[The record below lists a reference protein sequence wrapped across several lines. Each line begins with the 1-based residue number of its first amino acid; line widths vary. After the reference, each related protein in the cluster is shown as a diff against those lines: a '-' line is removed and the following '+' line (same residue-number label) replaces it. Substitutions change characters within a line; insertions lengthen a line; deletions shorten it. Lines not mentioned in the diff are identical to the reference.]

1 MSDLFPKES
10 QEPISEGPEVQEE
23 PEPVAEDLKEEG
35 VKMEVGESE
44 NKEDESPFVEELE
57 EKAKKKKRKVTEKQL
72 QALAKA
78 REKSKLKRMK
88 LAEARNAK
96 TNAEKE
102 AKKKAAAEKRKAA
115 AEKKAAELAEID
127 AFQIVKDKKYSFT
140 KEELN
145 ELLDNT
151 IDRHETKRKKRKEAE
166 KLAMKPNVAQPY
178 PYAPPPVAVPQPY
191 PVYQHPAQPPPL
203 SYQEMTR
210 EQIYESRKQKQSKR
224 TNDLLNDFFNIK

>member
-10 QEPISEGPEVQEE
+10 EEPISEGPEVQES
-23 PEPVAEDLKEEG
+23 EPVAEDVKEEG
-35 VKMEVGESE
+35 VKMEVTETES
-44 NKEDESPFVEELE
+44 KEDESPFVEELE
-57 EKAKKKKRKVTEKQL
+57 EKPKKKKRKVSEKQL

-96 TNAEKE
+96 TNAEKDEKKKIAE
-102 AKKKAAAEKRKAA
+102 AKRQAR

-127 AFQIVKDKKYSFT
+127 AFQIVKEKKYSFT
-140 KEELN
+140 KDELN
-145 ELLDNT
+145 DLLDNT

-166 KLAMKPNVAQPY
+166 KRAMKPNIAQPY
-178 PYAPPPVAVPQPY
+178 PYAPAAVAVPQPY

-210 EQIYESRKQKQSKR
+210 EQIYESRKQKQTKK